1 MVYEKSSIID
11 NFRMRTHLELLSSV
25 VIERSIIIQDIDELK
40 SVADT
45 NLVIV
50 GIMGWRDLHCTSSK
64 FLVNLFVDD
73 DGQTPVQKGM
83 DGELAVKVL

>member
-1 MVYEKSSIID
+1 
-11 NFRMRTHLELLSSV
+11 LLSSV

-50 GIMGWRDLHCTSSK
+50 GIMGWRDLYCTSSK

-83 DGELAVKVL
+83 DSELAVKVL